1 MPALLRK
8 SEIARIKMLRSAR
21 DREKPNAERSEH
33 WVFLKITKIFPVSS
47 KRALRIELLN
57 HRYKQGSPAQYLGGT
72 EVVCR
77 LGHEIALDMA
87 ISQFAARARHTV
99 AVRIMR
105 RSPQFAAHAAF
116 RKE

>member
-1 MPALLRK
+1 MPFVKNHSRK
-8 SEIARIKMLRSAR
+8 EAA
-21 DREKPNAERSEH
+21 P
-33 WVFLKITKIFPVSS
+33 P
-47 KRALRIELLN
+47 
-57 HRYKQGSPAQYLGGT
+57 QYLGGT

-99 AVRIMR
+99 AVHIMR

-116 RKE
+116 R